1 MRRLF
6 TSLAVGFGV
15 GLPVLAFFAW
25 GGKWRGYVGYAALV
39 LLFCGVLAG
48 MFYSIVWGDDE

>member
-1 MRRLF
+1 MKRLF
-6 TSLAVGFGV
+6 ASLAVGFGV
-15 GLPVLAFFAW
+15 GLPTLAFFTW
-25 GGKWRGYVGYAALV
+25 GGKARSYVGYTVLV